1 MSFEFI
7 IFWWLKSKSGCDCW
21 GDLMCHFHSYGLHKW
36 ILWIPAFYPMVC
48 RLDFAFIYFGKFMWI
63 QWLLMCQIITEKFGY
78 QAIYGE
84 LPEFDSKMD
93 QTLSAPSVPSQR
105 PWETIFSG
113 SSHELPPL
121 SKLCSAFLESLLERR
136 TVTAE

>member
-1 MSFEFI
+1 
-7 IFWWLKSKSGCDCW
+7 
-21 GDLMCHFHSYGLHKW
+21 
-36 ILWIPAFYPMVC
+36 
-48 RLDFAFIYFGKFMWI
+48 
-63 QWLLMCQIITEKFGY
+63 MCQIITEKFGY